1 MVRYCSN
8 EIVQILP
15 EKKYFEFGI
24 KNVSGFLEYIKIREK
39 TFPTFL
45 EMLMASY
52 RLIKKAKA
60 VGYEKLVHKLIDE
73 EELIN
78 VIDIRAKYQRTGF
91 FYPETAMYFKNPDR
105 ILGSFYMKT
114 MVTVFVLTT

>member
-1 MVRYCSN
+1 
-8 EIVQILP
+8 
-15 EKKYFEFGI
+15 
-24 KNVSGFLEYIKIREK
+24 
-39 TFPTFL
+39 
-45 EMLMASY
+45 MLMASY

-91 FYPETAMYFKNPDR
+91 S
-105 ILGSFYMKT
+105 ILKQRCISKILIEY
-114 MVTVFVLTT
+114 

>member
-1 MVRYCSN
+1 
-8 EIVQILP
+8 
-15 EKKYFEFGI
+15 
-24 KNVSGFLEYIKIREK
+24 
-39 TFPTFL
+39 
-45 EMLMASY
+45 MLMASY

-114 MVTVFVLTT
+114 MVTVFIDDLEHYISGYVQYQKEFKY